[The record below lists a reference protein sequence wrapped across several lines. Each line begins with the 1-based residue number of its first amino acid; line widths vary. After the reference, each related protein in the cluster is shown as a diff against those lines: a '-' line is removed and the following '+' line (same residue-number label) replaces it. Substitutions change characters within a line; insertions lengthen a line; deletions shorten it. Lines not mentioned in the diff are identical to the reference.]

1 MVRILQHR
9 RRNLIIVGVI
19 IFIITFLS
27 IAYHTGPKRDDMST
41 IEKIFCDIMAPFQNG
56 LVWVGDQFSSFGG
69 YFASLKELQAENESL
84 KAEISLLEQ
93 EISGFVE
100 TDLENSRL
108 RKLLQMAD
116 KVKNEFTTTVVPVI
130 ARNTSSWYN
139 TITIKGGAD
148 VGFTKGMPVINGD
161 GLVGR
166 IISVSEYTSEVLLI
180 LDKDGTVGV
189 IVQPSRTP
197 GVVEGK
203 GDLGGHLQ
211 LNHVPY
217 DANIQKNQTVISSGL
232 GGIYPA
238 GLLVGY
244 ISDIQT
250 AAGGLMLEVT
260 VTPFVDFDRLEEVMV
275 LKSK

>member
-1 MVRILQHR
+1 MQNTR
-9 RRNLIIVGVI
+9 RKLIIIGVAA
-19 IFIITFLS
+19 FIIVFLF

-41 IEKIFCDIMAPFQNG
+41 VEKIFCDVMAPFQNG
-56 LVWVGDQFSSFGG
+56 LIWVGNQFSAFGG
-69 YFASLKELQAENESL
+69 YFTSVKNLEAENAQLKE
-84 KAEISLLEQ
+84 EISALQKETSRL
-93 EISGFVE
+93 VE
-100 TDLENSRL
+100 VDLENSRL
-108 RKLLQMAD
+108 RKLLGMTERLED
-116 KVKNEFTTTVVPVI
+116 KFATTVVPVI

-139 TITIKGGAD
+139 TVTIKGGAD
-148 VGFTKGMPVINGD
+148 QGFTKGMPVVNGD

-166 IISVSEYTSEVLLI
+166 IISVSDYTSEVLLI

-189 IVQPSRTP
+189 LVQPSRTP

-203 GDLGGHLQ
+203 GDLGNHLQ

-260 VTPFVDFDRLEEVMV
+260 ITPFVDFDRLEEVMV
-275 LKSK
+275 LKTKE

>member
-1 MVRILQHR
+1 MQR
-9 RRNLIIVGVI
+9 RKWIVGGMI
-19 IFIITFLS
+19 AFIIAFLLL
-27 IAYHTGPKRDDMST
+27 AYYTGPKREDMST
-41 IEKIFCDIMAPFQNG
+41 VEKIFCDITAPFHNG
-56 LVWVGDQFSSFGG
+56 LVWVGDTFSSFGD
-69 YFASLKELQAENESL
+69 YFANVKKLQAENEQL
-84 KAEISLLEQ
+84 KAEIAALEK
-93 EISGFVE
+93 ELGAFVE

-108 RKLLQMAD
+108 RKLLKMAEKLD
-116 KVKNEFTTTVVPVI
+116 EEYASVVVPVI
-130 ARNTSSWYN
+130 ARNSSSWYN
-139 TITIKGGAD
+139 TLTIKGGAD
-148 VGFTKGMPVINGD
+148 QGFVKGMPVVNGD

-189 IVQPSRTP
+189 LVQPSRTP

-203 GDLGGHLQ
+203 GDLGNHLQ
-211 LNHVPY
+211 LNHIPY

-244 ISDIQT
+244 ISQIQT

-260 VTPFVDFDRLEEVMV
+260 VTPFVDFERLEEVMV
-275 LKSK
+275 LISK

>member
-1 MVRILQHR
+1 M
-9 RRNLIIVGVI
+9 IIGVTAFII
-19 IFIITFLS
+19 IFLF
-27 IAYHTGPKRDDMST
+27 IAYHTGPKRDDMSVV
-41 IEKIFCDIMAPFQNG
+41 EKIFCDVMAPFQNG
-56 LVWVGDQFSSFGG
+56 LIWVGDQFSSFGG
-69 YFASLKELQAENESL
+69 YFTSVKNLEAENQHLKE
-84 KAEISLLEQ
+84 EISALQ
-93 EISGFVE
+93 KE
-100 TDLENSRL
+100 TSRLIEVDLENSRL
-108 RKLLQMAD
+108 RKLLGMSERLENRFAM
-116 KVKNEFTTTVVPVI
+116 TVVPVI
-130 ARNTSSWYN
+130 ARNSSSWYN
-139 TITIKGGAD
+139 TVTIKGGAD
-148 VGFTKGMPVINGD
+148 QGFTKGMPVVNGD

-189 IVQPSRTP
+189 LVQPSRTP

-203 GDLGGHLQ
+203 GDLGNHLQ

-217 DANIQKNQTVISSGL
+217 DANIQKNQTIISSGL

-244 ISDIQT
+244 ISEIQT

-275 LKSK
+275 LKNKE

>member
-1 MVRILQHR
+1 MGNKRQRWVIA
-9 RRNLIIVGVI
+9 GVSAFII
-19 IFIITFLS
+19 IFLF

-41 IEKIFCDIMAPFQNG
+41 VEKLFCDVMAPFQNG
-56 LVWVGDQFSSFGG
+56 LIWVGDQFSAFGG
-69 YFASLKELQAENESL
+69 YFVSLKSLEDENQRLQE
-84 KAEISLLEQ
+84 EISALQ
-93 EISGFVE
+93 KE
-100 TDLENSRL
+100 TSRLIEADLENSRL
-108 RKLLQMAD
+108 RKLLGMSERL
-116 KVKNEFTTTVVPVI
+116 KNEFNLTVAPVI
-130 ARNTSSWYN
+130 GRNASSWYN
-139 TITIKGGAD
+139 TITIKGGED
-148 VGFTKGMPVINGD
+148 CGFTKGMPVMNGD

-166 IISVSEYTSEVLLI
+166 IISVSAYTSEVLLI

-189 IVQPSRTP
+189 LVQPSRTP

-203 GDLGGHLQ
+203 GDLGSHLS
-211 LNHVPY
+211 LKHVPY

-244 ISDIQT
+244 ISEIQT

-275 LKSK
+275 LKNK

>member
-1 MVRILQHR
+1 MRNRGR
-9 RRNLIIVGVI
+9 RFLIIGSAVFVI
-19 IFIITFLS
+19 IFLF
-27 IAYHTGPKRDDMST
+27 IAYHTGPKRDDMSA
-41 IEKIFCDIMAPFQNG
+41 IEKIFCDITAPFHNG
-56 LVWVGDQFSSFGG
+56 LVWVGEQFSSFGS
-69 YFASLKELQAENESL
+69 YFVSIKGLQEENEQLKEEIAAL
-84 KAEISLLEQ
+84 KKEASNFAEI
-93 EISGFVE
+93 
-100 TDLENSRL
+100 DLENSRL
-108 RKLLQMAD
+108 RNLLHMQ
-116 KVKNEFTTTVVPVI
+116 KRLENEFEVTVAPVI
-130 ARNTSSWYN
+130 ARNASSWYN
-139 TITIKGGAD
+139 TVTIKGGED
-148 VGFTKGMPVINGD
+148 QGFTQGMPVVNGD

-166 IISVSEYTSEVLLI
+166 IISVSQYTSEVLLI

-189 IVQPSRTP
+189 LVQPSRTP

-203 GDLGGHLQ
+203 GDLGSHLQ

-244 ISDIQT
+244 ISEIQT

-260 VTPFVDFDRLEEVMV
+260 VTPFVDFERLEEVMV